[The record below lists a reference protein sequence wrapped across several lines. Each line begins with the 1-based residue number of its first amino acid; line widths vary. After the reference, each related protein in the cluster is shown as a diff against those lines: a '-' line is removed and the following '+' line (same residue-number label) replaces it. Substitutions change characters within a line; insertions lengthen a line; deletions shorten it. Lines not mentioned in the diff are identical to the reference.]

1 MCWLLQDQL
10 PPCPPSYVR
19 RLVSSAFDVPLPKLF
34 SAFDFTPI
42 ASASVAQV
50 HKATLA
56 KDGTEVMR
64 HKGSEGGV

>member
-1 MCWLLQDQL
+1 
-10 PPCPPSYVR
+10 
-19 RLVSSAFDVPLPKLF
+19 VSSAFDVPLPKLF

-64 HKGSEGGV
+64 HKGSEGGVYK